1 MLPGGCV
8 VVVDVIDVVV
18 VGPDV
23 GCVVVV
29 AGASEVVVED
39 VAECDGGSYF
49 SWKPTTT
56 RAVTQSPRM
65 TRKDQL
71 GAASPRFKSFAI
83 SLGW

>member
-49 SWKPTTT
+49 S
-56 RAVTQSPRM
+56 
-65 TRKDQL
+65 
-71 GAASPRFKSFAI
+71 
-83 SLGW
+83 